1 MTYDVLDSLQPHRE
15 LIGQVAGLLTVSQY
29 LAGWFMC
36 ADIRHRG
43 ITTGVSPLRFIGG
56 SGLSLLQLQYSLK
69 LQSSALIWTSI
80 CTLVCS
86 VFYSL
91 WFLWYTPNGARSTF
105 YRLAVVTSAVTAGV
119 FAYGSQNDSPLVM
132 FRLGLMLTV
141 LALAFIALPLA
152 QLGKVIR
159 DKSSA
164 GLPLPAILAS
174 TGATVLWLLYGMLIE
189 NSFIV
194 VQKIIALGLCAIQ
207 LSLFIV
213 YPAAGTADMKKKQ

>member
-29 LAGWFMC
+29 LAGWFIC

-56 SGLSLLQLQYSLK
+56 SGLQYSLK
-69 LQSSALIWTSI
+69 LHSSALIWTSI

-86 VFYSL
+86 LFYSS
-91 WFLWYTPNGARSTF
+91 WFLWYTPNGARSPF

-152 QLGKVIR
+152 QLLCEDSFVGSGSVIR
-159 DKSSA
+159 
-164 GLPLPAILAS
+164 LALAFGTDS
-174 TGATVLWLLYGMLIE
+174 TKL
-189 NSFIV
+189 
-194 VQKIIALGLCAIQ
+194 
-207 LSLFIV
+207 
-213 YPAAGTADMKKKQ
+213 